1 MADVVIFGIGDYAE
15 QAHYYL
21 STNSATPRGRF
32 LRHLGVAEGRAAF
45 MTCRS
50 FPSRRSTRRSPRAR

>member
-21 STNSATPRGRF
+21 STDSPHRVVGFSVTSEWRK
-32 LRHLGVAEGRAAF
+32 RAAF

-50 FPSRRSTRRSPRAR
+50 FPSRRSTRRSPRTR